1 MSYQYQVVVI
11 GSGSAGK
18 EACLAAAKA
27 GVKTLLVEEKDLG
40 GTSVHGGSHAMR
52 ALRVCAT
59 DYKRIQKGRKAGTSV
74 SLINTDWSDWLA
86 AKLQNSNRLSAEIS
100 KAIEREHVDL
110 CFGKAKIAG
119 PNEISIAVAQGPNQR
134 ITASNIIIATG
145 SRPNFTSQLEVGVA
159 NSDDLLRQP
168 VSPRHLFVVGGGY
181 IGCEIASIYRDL
193 GAKVTIAEAKSRLL
207 PNWDIVA
214 GQYFQRALEASG
226 VAVLLNQVMVVPSTV
241 PGNRP
246 MYTLHNGTIMQPDV
260 TLLATGR
267 RPNSDDLGLET
278 VGLSGGD
285 WITVND
291 HMQTKLDSIYAIG
304 DVNGIALLD
313 SIATAQANV
322 AVQTILG
329 TPVTFE
335 KHLYPQYLHTEPP
348 IASIGWTEDEAE
360 ASGMPLEALT
370 WSGPL
375 FADRDSETAEPR
387 HMVIKCLVHSQS
399 DRIYGCI
406 AIGSEAAGVIDVV
419 SKAMANGQPA
429 HEIAQISADHPGA
442 TEALAKTLG
451 RHDRTKPDTVPGA

>member
-1 MSYQYQVVVI
+1 VAPAYTEAATRCGPFGLVQPNTN
-11 GSGSAGK
+11 GSK
-18 EACLAAAKA
+18 KAAKPA
-27 GVKTLLVEEKDLG
+27 VR
-40 GTSVHGGSHAMR
+40 SV
-52 ALRVCAT
+52 
-59 DYKRIQKGRKAGTSV
+59 
-74 SLINTDWSDWLA
+74 
-86 AKLQNSNRLSAEIS
+86 

-119 PNEISIAVAQGPNQR
+119 PNEISIAVAQGPNRR
-134 ITASNIIIATG
+134 ITASNLIIATG
-145 SRPNFTSQLEVGVA
+145 SRPNFASQPEVGVV

-168 VSPRHLFVVGGGY
+168 VSPSHLFVVGGGY

-214 GQYFQRALEASG
+214 GQYFQRALESSG
-226 VAVLLNQVMVVPSTV
+226 VAVLLNQEMVVPSAV

-246 MYTLHNGTIMQPDV
+246 MYRLHNGTIIQPDV

-313 SIATAQANV
+313 SIAAAQANV
-322 AVQTILG
+322 AVQTIVG

-335 KHLYPQYLHTEPP
+335 KHLYPQYLQTEPP
-348 IASIGWTEDEAE
+348 IASIGWTEEEAE
-360 ASGMPLEALT
+360 ASGMPLVCC
-370 WSGPL
+370 PL
-375 FADRDSETAEPR
+375 
-387 HMVIKCLVHSQS
+387 
-399 DRIYGCI
+399 
-406 AIGSEAAGVIDVV
+406 
-419 SKAMANGQPA
+419 
-429 HEIAQISADHPGA
+429 
-442 TEALAKTLG
+442 KT
-451 RHDRTKPDTVPGA
+451 